1 MYTYLLKAN
10 NNEYNNKINIDN
22 FNLSYIKNIYNN
34 TSLYDMCFYVS
45 KINDKFNY
53 LISSDYYNNNRE
65 LINPFLDELMILNK
79 CCNDCTFISLNPEIY
94 KNSKYEHIVK
104 NFKNIYGDFDSHN
117 DLLTI
122 HILSIITQ
130 QDYLKNKYSHIL
142 NYYFYNY
149 KNSYWYKP
157 YNFFI
162 YRINNNYLDD
172 IEFINIHD
180 YNNMRE
186 ALTLKTKSKNKCINI
201 DIIDITINYVIS
213 TTLIYQGQI

>member
-45 KINDKFNY
+45 KINDKFNH
-53 LISSDYYNNNRE
+53 LISFDYYNNNRE
-65 LINPFLDELMILNK
+65 LINPFLDELMSLNK
-79 CCNDCTFISLNPEIY
+79 CCNDCTFISLNQEIY

-162 YRINNNYLDD
+162 YRINTNYLDD

-180 YNNMRE
+180 YNNTRE